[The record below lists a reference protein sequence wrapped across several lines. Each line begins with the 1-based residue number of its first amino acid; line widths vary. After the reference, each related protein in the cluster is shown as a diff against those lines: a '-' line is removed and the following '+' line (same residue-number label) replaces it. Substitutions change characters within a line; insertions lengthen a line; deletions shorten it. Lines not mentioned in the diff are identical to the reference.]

1 VAGQQDRN
9 EGPAR
14 ENDHKPDTEGTK
26 AMMTRHSVADE
37 IYRAAIE
44 TAGHLGD
51 PVEPSTALRALAYEL
66 ELRGL
71 AVAMPTEISERA
83 GIITVEGTDGVRV
96 HSSESAPDSDLGGLL
111 RRHGWHRAHDIAF
124 GADDL
129 HVKTVAG

>member
-1 VAGQQDRN
+1 MIPR
-9 EGPAR
+9 R
-14 ENDHKPDTEGTK
+14 
-26 AMMTRHSVADE
+26 SVADE

-44 TAGHLGD
+44 TAGHLGV

-71 AVAMPTEISERA
+71 VVAMPSEMSERA
-83 GIITVEGTDGVRV
+83 GILTVEGTDGVRV
-96 HSSESAPDSDLGGLL
+96 HATETTPETDLGGLL